1 MLRDT
6 RDKHT
11 FVEFCDEKNFT
22 NGKKCNIIFLELNLI
37 QARFVQNFFE
47 KIKFSTQKNNKENKI
62 GDDKNIKKYIYTN
75 TFINAFTFIISIS
88 IFFITNF
95 CYSNLD
101 FLSQKASLKAGF
113 TVNQNNIEA
122 SDIQTSNEISSNVQ
136 NQENIDNYIG
146 QTRDRSE
153 NWYIEIP
160 SISLKA
166 EIQEGTTKEIMDKYV
181 GHFEETQSWVGNIGL
196 AAHNRGYKNNYFA
209 DIKKLK
215 EGDIINYCYNNNIR
229 KYVVTK
235 QVIIEDTDWTY
246 LEDTEE
252 NTLTLI
258 TCVENEPKYRRCVQ
272 ATEDKQ

>member
-88 IFFITNF
+88 IFFIINF

-113 TVNQNNIEA
+113 T
-122 SDIQTSNEISSNVQ
+122 
-136 NQENIDNYIG
+136 
-146 QTRDRSE
+146 
-153 NWYIEIP
+153 
-160 SISLKA
+160 LK
-166 EIQEGTTKEIMDKYV
+166 
-181 GHFEETQSWVGNIGL
+181 
-196 AAHNRGYKNNYFA
+196 
-209 DIKKLK
+209 
-215 EGDIINYCYNNNIR
+215 
-229 KYVVTK
+229 
-235 QVIIEDTDWTY
+235 
-246 LEDTEE
+246 
-252 NTLTLI
+252 
-258 TCVENEPKYRRCVQ
+258 
-272 ATEDKQ
+272 

>member
-1 MLRDT
+1 M
-6 RDKHT
+6 
-11 FVEFCDEKNFT
+11 
-22 NGKKCNIIFLELNLI
+22 
-37 QARFVQNFFE
+37 
-47 KIKFSTQKNNKENKI
+47 
-62 GDDKNIKKYIYTN
+62 
-75 TFINAFTFIISIS
+75 
-88 IFFITNF
+88 
-95 CYSNLD
+95 
-101 FLSQKASLKAGF
+101 SQKASLKAGF

-181 GHFEETQSWVGNIGL
+181 GHFEETQCWIGNIGL
-196 AAHNRGYKNNYFA
+196 AAHNRGYENNYFA

-229 KYVVTK
+229 KYVVKK

>member
-1 MLRDT
+1 MF
-6 RDKHT
+6 KS
-11 FVEFCDEKNFT
+11 
-22 NGKKCNIIFLELNLI
+22 
-37 QARFVQNFFE
+37 FFE

-75 TFINAFTFIISIS
+75 TFINVLTFIISIS
-88 IFFITNF
+88 IFFIINF

-113 TVNQNNIEA
+113 TTNENYIETA
-122 SDIQTSNEISSNVQ
+122 DIQTSNEISSNIQ
-136 NQENIDNYIG
+136 NQENIDNYRV
-146 QTRDRSE
+146 QTEDKSE

-181 GHFEETQSWVGNIGL
+181 GHFEETENWIGNIGL
-196 AAHNRGYKNNYFA
+196 AAHNRGYENNYFK

-229 KYVVTK
+229 KYIVKK

-246 LEDTEE
+246 LENTEE

-258 TCVENEPKYRRCVQ
+258 TCVENEPKYRRCIQ
-272 ATEDKQ
+272 ATEENNNIEKSKIN